1 MAKGE
6 KINKKTARKWIKN
19 YEKKHHGDKNYLSS
33 MHFHKKIVM
42 DMLSEESC
50 VGLRIYNA
58 MDDEGKL
65 HFILV
70 GTDSHG
76 KNILP
81 DGDDYSTNM
90 RTASEVMGNEPILIN
105 NGLPCPGQP
114 GCPDDI

>member
-19 YEKKHHGDKNYLSS
+19 YEKKHRGDKNYLSS

-42 DMLSEESC
+42 DMLNEESC

-70 GTDSHG
+70 GTDAQG

-81 DGDDYSTNM
+81 AEDDYVAARSTVD
-90 RTASEVMGNEPILIN
+90 SSDGGEPILIN
-105 NGLPCPGQP
+105 NGFPCPP
-114 GCPDDI
+114 HCPDDII